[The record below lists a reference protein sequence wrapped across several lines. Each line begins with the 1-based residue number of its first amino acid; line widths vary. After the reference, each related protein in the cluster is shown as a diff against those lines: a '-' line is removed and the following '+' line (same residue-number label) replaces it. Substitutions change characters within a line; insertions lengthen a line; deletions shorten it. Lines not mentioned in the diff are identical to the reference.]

1 MGKNTVDLDRDVTIN
16 GHTFAAGKGVS
27 TVVQEPDPD
36 DDNGGTMDV
45 DYGEAIRDVLKANR
59 EAIAFAGKHHG
70 EVKPGDSTATTSSS
84 LSGNRGQGSGSSAG
98 NTGGGNNNGNS
109 SGGSGGNS

>member
-1 MGKNTVDLDRDVTIN
+1 MGKQTIDLDRDVTIN
-16 GHTFAAGKGVS
+16 GHLFPAGKGVS
-27 TVVQEPDPD
+27 TVVQEADPD

-70 EVKPGDSTATTSSS
+70 AVKPGDTTATTSDS
-84 LSGNRGQGSGSSAG
+84 
-98 NTGGGNNNGNS
+98 TGGQNSSNNS
-109 SGGSGGNS
+109 SGAPSGKDGTQ